1 MKVFIENQRFN
12 QWWLYLILAIPL
24 ISFVIPFISKTEEVL
39 TRNDLLEIIIPFLFL
54 TIIYA
59 FIFSIQL
66 KTRIDEKGV
75 HYQFFPFNRKLKLI
89 SWNEIENCYCRK
101 YKPLLEYG
109 GWGYRTTL
117 RSGRARNIKG
127 NLGVQ
132 IIFKNG
138 KKLLLGTQKQ
148 DEVKMVLETYK
159 NKIIQSKSINSI

>member
-12 QWWLYLILAIPL
+12 QWWLYLILAIPVISL
-24 ISFVIPFISKTEEVL
+24 IIPFILKTEETL
-39 TRNDLLEIIIPFLFL
+39 SRNNILEIVIPFLFL

-75 HYQFFPFNRKLKLI
+75 YYQFFPFNRKLKLI
-89 SWNEIENCYCRK
+89 LWEEIEKCYCRT

-109 GWGYRTTL
+109 GWGYRMTIRKGKAL
-117 RSGRARNIKG
+117 NIKG
-127 NLGVQ
+127 NIGIQ

-148 DEVKMVLETYK
+148 NEAKMVIETYK
-159 NKIIQSKSINSI
+159 DKIIQSKSANSI

>member
-12 QWWLYLILAIPL
+12 QWWLYIILSIPL
-24 ISFVIPFISKTEEVL
+24 ISFVIPFVSKTEEVL
-39 TRNDLLEIIIPFLFL
+39 TRNDLLEIFIPFLFL
-54 TIIYA
+54 VLIYL

-75 HYQFFPFNRKLKLI
+75 HYQFLPFNRKLKLI
-89 SWNEIENCYCRK
+89 LWNEIENCYCRK
-101 YKPLLEYG
+101 YKPLQEYG

-117 RSGRARNIKG
+117 RSGRALNIKG
-127 NLGVQ
+127 NIGIQ
-132 IIFKNG
+132 IIYKNG

-159 NKIIQSKSINSI
+159 DKINPFKSVNSI

>member
-24 ISFVIPFISKTEEVL
+24 ISLLIPFISKTEKVL
-39 TRNDLLEIIIPFLFL
+39 SRNDLFEIFIPFIFL
-54 TIIYA
+54 VLIYL

-89 SWNEIENCYCRK
+89 LWNEIEKCCCRK

-117 RSGRARNIKG
+117 RSGRALNIRG
-127 NLGVQ
+127 NIGVQ

-148 DEVKMVLETYK
+148 DDIKIVLETYK
-159 NKIIQSKSINSI
+159 DKIIEYKSVNSI